1 MKRRIRIQG
10 MLMFLAVLLAILL
23 RSFIFQ
29 NWGAPSLDMVFDL
42 IGLVM
47 IFKGFLLRITARG
60 YKEENS
66 AYGHALVANG
76 PYAYT
81 RNPMYLGTL
90 LIGLGVTLILF
101 KIWVVAIY
109 LVVYLT
115 IYIYQIKKEEVWLLR
130 EFGKEYT
137 DYCLTTPRFFPCIC
151 RLPEF
156 IQSLRFKSAWVKKE
170 RQSFLIV
177 FFMVM
182 AVEAVNDIRSFGF
195 KAFAVEFI
203 LLMSVLAILLRVA
216 AFLKRSE
223 I

>member
-29 NWGAPSLDMVFDL
+29 NWASPFIDLLLDLV
-42 IGLVM
+42 GLVI

-66 AYGHALVANG
+66 SYGHALVKNG

-90 LIGLGVTLILF
+90 LIGLGITLVLF
-101 KIWVVAIY
+101 QIWVAAIY
-109 LVVYLT
+109 LAVYLA

-137 DYCLTTPRFFPCIC
+137 DYCLATPRFFPCIC
-151 RLPEF
+151 RPVEF

-177 FFMVM
+177 FSMVM
-182 AVEAVNDIRSFGF
+182 VVEAVNDIRAFGS

-203 LLMSVLAILLRVA
+203 LLLSVLAILLRAA
-216 AFLKRSE
+216 AFLKRGE
-223 I
+223 A

>member
-1 MKRRIRIQG
+1 
-10 MLMFLAVLLAILL
+10 MFLAVLLAVLL
-23 RSFIFQ
+23 RSFIFK
-29 NWGAPSLDMVFDL
+29 NWATPSIDLVFDFV
-42 IGLVM
+42 GLVM
-47 IFKGFLLRITARG
+47 TFKGFLLRITARG

-66 AYGHALVANG
+66 AYGHALVKNG

-101 KIWVVAIY
+101 KIWVAAIY
-109 LVVYLT
+109 LVAYLV

-137 DYCLTTPRFFPCIC
+137 DYCLATPRFFPCIC
-151 RLPEF
+151 RPVEF
-156 IQSLRFKSAWVKKE
+156 IQSLCFKSAWVKKE

-182 AVEAVNDIRSFGF
+182 AVEAVNDIRAFGF
-195 KAFAVEFI
+195 KAFVVEFI
-203 LLMSVLAILLRVA
+203 LLVLILAILLWAV
-216 AFLKRSE
+216 AFLKRRE
-223 I
+223 V

>member
-1 MKRRIRIQG
+1 
-10 MLMFLAVLLAILL
+10 MLMFLAVLLAILF

-29 NWGAPSLDMVFDL
+29 DWGNLSTDLVFDF
-42 IGLVM
+42 IGLVA

-66 AYGHALVANG
+66 ANGHALVKNG

-90 LIGLGVTLILF
+90 FIGLGVTLILF
-101 KIWVVAIY
+101 KLWVAAIY
-109 LVVYLT
+109 LVAFLA

-130 EFGKEYT
+130 EFGQEYT
-137 DYCLTTPRFFPCIC
+137 DYCAQTPRFFLCIC

-156 IQSLRFKSAWVKKE
+156 IKNFCFKASWVKKE

-182 AVEAVNDIRSFGF
+182 GVKAVNGVRAFGF
-195 KAFAVEFI
+195 KAFGMEFI
-203 LLMSVLAILLRVA
+203 LLISALLLFLWA
-216 AFLKRSE
+216 ASLLKCDKV
-223 I
+223 